1 MTRLTIAT
9 DPGGEFAVRAHN
21 VMTDAD
27 DDQVVFHNDV
37 TKVQVVPE
45 RDSFTI
51 QVLTPDL
58 VVEMDFADADGVR
71 NALELFEARRVLEVD
86 FQVPNAV
93 RLMPTH
99 SETTVKYKVNHAAE
113 SN

>member
-9 DPGGEFAVRAHN
+9 DPGEEFAVRAHN

-27 DDQVVFHNDV
+27 DDQVVFYNDV

-99 SETTVKYKVNHAAE
+99 FETTVKYKVNHAAE